1 MAGYLYPNE
10 LIEYIL
16 WQPVVFSYSFLI
28 SGADLFILAMIGYIT
43 KKLLKAVPFLTIT
56 AVSFFA
62 VLLLGPLADL
72 HQPQRAY
79 LIYSNPRLISTPS
92 NPGFSFISL
101 HAIIWLVTIIL
112 GIIFLLLFYAYPMR
126 LRAESASRL
135 RPLYR
140 AFSLGVKTKE
150 DYEKLRAPTVA
161 VSCVLLAISTLWG
174 VYPATL
180 FVSQT
185 WLIAW
190 REWSLLPIIFYT
202 DTFVASTAAGI
213 FVYYLMKGRKMEP
226 EVIDPLLKIH
236 TAASIS
242 VAGLLGLQILL
253 WNNRLETSL
262 QGLSILLPLIYVV
275 MILMALSFLLSLASL
290 KMRVLSLLVSIVAL
304 VGVATNKWNVI
315 VNGQLIN
322 RSGEVLSLQLPAGW
336 QLLAASP
343 LLAAIAIFVLLS
355 FIFPLEVKEVG

>member
-1 MAGYLYPNE
+1 MVGYLYPNE

-16 WQPVVFSYSFLI
+16 WQPVMFSYAFLI
-28 SGADLFILAMIGYIT
+28 SGADLFILAAIGYIT
-43 KKLLKAVPFLTIT
+43 KKFLKAVPFLTVL

-101 HAIIWLVTIIL
+101 HAILWLITLIL
-112 GIIFLLLFYAYPMR
+112 GIIFLLLFYTYPMR
-126 LRAESASRL
+126 LRAESGGRL
-135 RPLYR
+135 RPLYK
-140 AFSLGVKTKE
+140 AFSFGVKTKE
-150 DYEKLRAPTVA
+150 DYEKLRSPTLI
-161 VSCVLLAISTLWG
+161 VSCALLTISTFWG
-174 VYPATL
+174 VYPASL

-190 REWSLLPIIFYT
+190 REWTLLPITFYV

-213 FVYYLMKGRKMEP
+213 FVYYLMKGRWMEA

-236 TAASIS
+236 TAGSIS

-262 QGLSILLPLIYVV
+262 KGLSILLPLIYVV
-275 MILMALSFLLSLASL
+275 MVMMSISFLLSLASL
-290 KMRVLSLLVSIVAL
+290 KMRVLSIFVSIVAL
-304 VGVATNKWNVI
+304 FGVAINKWNVI

-343 LLAAIAIFVLLS
+343 ILAAIAIFIILS
-355 FIFPLEVKEVG
+355 SLFPLEVREVG